1 MTLKSATKLV
11 IVSLVIGL
19 VISLAR
25 WVVFSFNL
33 VSYSSNYVWILNGLG
48 GMETL
53 IHSIPM
59 IMFFAVL
66 NAKQKGI

>member
-33 VSYSSNYVWILNGLG
+33 VSYSSNYVWILNGVG
-48 GMETL
+48 VMETL

>member
-25 WVVFSFNL
+25 WVVFSFDL
-33 VSYSSNYVWILNGLG
+33 VNYSSNYTWILSGIG
-48 GMETL
+48 VMQTL
-53 IHSIPM
+53 IHSVPM
-59 IMFFAVL
+59 IIFFVVL
-66 NAKQKGI
+66 NSKQKGT

>member
-48 GMETL
+48 VMETL